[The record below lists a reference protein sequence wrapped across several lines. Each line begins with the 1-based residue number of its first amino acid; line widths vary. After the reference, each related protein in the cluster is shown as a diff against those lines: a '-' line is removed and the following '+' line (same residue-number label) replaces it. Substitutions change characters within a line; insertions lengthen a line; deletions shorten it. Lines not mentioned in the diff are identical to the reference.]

1 MCHSSFRGVVELL
14 RDLFDTPISVGTVHS
29 VVRRAV
35 GDAREVNARED
46 LSKVRVGAHDEIFQ
60 GGAPVLVGA
69 DVHSTYCYLLSL
81 EEHRDA
87 DTWGVRL
94 LDLEAKGLRPY
105 ATVADGGL
113 GLRAGQRLAWPDV
126 PCRGDVFHAEREV
139 GKVAIYLENRAL
151 GTISYLNGLE
161 QKMVRAKR
169 RGRGN
174 KVSKRLAIARQEEAR
189 AVALAD
195 DVALLSGWLQREVLA
210 LSGPDHPTRRVLFD
224 FIVKELEA
232 REPLSPHRIGPV
244 RRLLEHQR
252 DDLLAFAVEL
262 DEQLARLAERFQ
274 VPPSIVRAVLALECT
289 DPKAEAHG
297 KHLASLRQEL
307 GGGFDALQADVASL
321 ARDTVRASS
330 VIENINSRLRSYFF
344 LRRHVGPDYLDLL
357 RFFLNHRAFMR
368 SEHPDRV
375 GKSPSELLSGTPH
388 PHWLSLLGFK
398 PFRHN

>member
-1 MCHSSFRGVVELL
+1 MTGPFPPGGQPDDAVLFYLPVTKAWLTQLIVALTLVCHSSFRGVVELL
-14 RDLFDTPISVGTVHS
+14 RDLFDTSISVGTVHS

-94 LDLEAKGLRPY
+94 LELAPKGLHPQ

-139 GKVAIYLENRAL
+139 GKAAIYLENRAL
-151 GTISYLNGLE
+151 GAISYRNSLE

-174 KVSKRLAIARQEEAR
+174 EVSKRLA
-189 AVALAD
+189 LA
-195 DVALLSGWLQREVLA
+195 S
-210 LSGPDHPTRRVLFD
+210 S
-224 FIVKELEA
+224 
-232 REPLSPHRIGPV
+232 
-244 RRLLEHQR
+244 RLL
-252 DDLLAFAVEL
+252 
-262 DEQLARLAERFQ
+262 
-274 VPPSIVRAVLALECT
+274 
-289 DPKAEAHG
+289 
-297 KHLASLRQEL
+297 
-307 GGGFDALQADVASL
+307 
-321 ARDTVRASS
+321 
-330 VIENINSRLRSYFF
+330 
-344 LRRHVGPDYLDLL
+344 
-357 RFFLNHRAFMR
+357 
-368 SEHPDRV
+368 
-375 GKSPSELLSGTPH
+375 
-388 PHWLSLLGFK
+388 
-398 PFRHN
+398 